1 MFRVTWAISAAT
13 YGARFQT
20 FCQRHLDL
28 EIGEVRIGDEISGTA
43 ANPPAWD
50 DLEAKLVL
58 NFFERK
64 LVEELIKFDLER
76 GLRKYSIHPLVLKV
90 AIPTRPKDERIDF
103 HFGFALIYAT
113 EEGNILRFFRVQ
125 DHLRK
130 MGLGRLGLT
139 DLVKEKRLDGL
150 GIEGYPGDES
160 KTQVEIAAE
169 KAKGLVEE
177 EDSGIRFPGMEERQL
192 MRALFESV
200 QSQREQEKEQ
210 KQERE
215 S

>member
-1 MFRVTWAISAAT
+1 
-13 YGARFQT
+13 
-20 FCQRHLDL
+20 
-28 EIGEVRIGDEISGTA
+28 
-43 ANPPAWD
+43 
-50 DLEAKLVL
+50 
-58 NFFERK
+58 
-64 LVEELIKFDLER
+64 
-76 GLRKYSIHPLVLKV
+76 VLKV

-103 HFGFALIYAT
+103 HFGFALIHAT

-139 DLVKEKRLDGL
+139 ELVKEKRLDGL
-150 GIEGYPGDES
+150 DTEGYPGDES
-160 KTQVEIAAE
+160 RTQVEIATE

-177 EDSGIRFPGMEERQL
+177 EDSDIHFPSMEERHL